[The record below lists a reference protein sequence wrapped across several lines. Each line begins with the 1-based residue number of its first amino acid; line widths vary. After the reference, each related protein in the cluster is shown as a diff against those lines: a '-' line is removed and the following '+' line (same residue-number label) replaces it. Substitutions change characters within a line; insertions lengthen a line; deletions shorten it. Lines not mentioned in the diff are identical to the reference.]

1 MTRFLSIELSDEEY
15 EGLER
20 ECRRQEIEDGV
31 EYISVEEQA
40 ASAVRFLLLT
50 LKDARREGL

>member
-1 MTRFLSIELSDEEY
+1 MTTRILTIELIYEEY

-20 ECRRQEIEDGV
+20 ECRRQEKEDGV

-40 ASAVRFLLLT
+40 ASS
-50 LKDARREGL
+50 